1 MEQQTFGGPASVN
14 NVRENPSSD
23 IRTIQ
28 PVVSS
33 SPVDN
38 NMPASQPP
46 TSTTLKADLEDP
58 PPIQQVVTAPVSS
71 GGPNVY
77 HEDKAPDSSDNVKTK
92 PTWPKGKKRKKAPRD
107 QTAPRQPL
115 TGYVRFLNDR
125 RETVRA
131 ENPTLPFP
139 EITKLLAVEWSQ
151 LPQEKKQ
158 LYLDAAEQ
166 DRERYMRELHAY
178 KQTEAYRVFTQKQ
191 SQKKQRES
199 HEKAAENNVVS
210 ASQEIAD
217 GEKDNEFLGFDIP
230 IFTEE
235 FLDLN
240 KARESELRQLR
251 KSNTDYEQQNA
262 ILQKHIENM
271 RAAVDKL
278 EVETLQQRSNNNA
291 LQQHLEH
298 LRTTLAQGFEQLPL
312 PGSNETPTI
321 QTIDGYMS
329 RLQQLLSEQSGNER
343 EQLAGKVRAVIDRF
357 EFHG

>member
-71 GGPNVY
+71 GGPNVH

-178 KQTEAYRVFTQKQ
+178 KQTEAYKVFTQKQ

-210 ASQEIAD
+210 A
-217 GEKDNEFLGFDIP
+217 
-230 IFTEE
+230 T
-235 FLDLN
+235 
-240 KARESELRQLR
+240 RESELRQLR